1 MAGTNCA
8 TGSPRRVP
16 QQIFTATEAIGF
28 AYGVTWNTVRRN
40 IFNWKDERIGQL
52 EAKLK
57 SFCVIDNVLAFLK
70 DYIIFA
76 EKDEELSKFILRQH
90 QKEAVER
97 VVHRAHEAGRRGL
110 VAAPV
115 APT

>member
-1 MAGTNCA
+1 MDEDARITITFKPQHLERLAYWIVIAGLA
-8 TGSPRRVP
+8 T
-16 QQIFTATEAIGF
+16 
-28 AYGVTWNTVRRN
+28 
-40 IFNWKDERIGQL
+40 L
-52 EAKLK
+52 L
-57 SFCVIDNVLAFLK
+57 VLAFLK